1 MSTCLLVL
9 KAADILQREKGHQA
23 YTTDD
28 ALHTHRSGELKLGE
42 KKLITRGFNEI

>member
-28 ALHTHRSGELKLGE
+28 ALHTAVLAHCA
-42 KKLITRGFNEI
+42 T